1 MLVDPDKA
9 FDGVPKMIMLKADYK
24 RFFRELPSLVLKY
37 IAIALCSPF
46 ILMFFCICK
55 PTLCGTKPRRRGIRC
70 SQCDLRMPSKPRS
83 INHDKASS
91 KPVTWTASMQN
102 HPTRPSFLD
111 LPRELRDQIYILA
124 LREASNIHLGSVVLD
139 RWTPHHWHPDTRLLE
154 SCPRGCPL
162 PPRSLTPALLTVSKQ
177 LHAECSSVLYGQN
190 KFSLTI
196 GLNHKL
202 RRAFWRSLVTR
213 RLRMHDMLPIA
224 PRYQH
229 LIRELAFLPASPCMP
244 PDVRDFLNITR
255 SLLAKVPG
263 AYFGFAEH
271 SGQVGAV
278 TYCKICEFVEAGNPN
293 AADCKNDL
301 GEFIPGYLVE
311 PRQERL
317 FFAGWTPAAK
327 PAWAAEL
334 SEPVR
339 AIERPNRK
347 LAELK
352 PVTDALA
359 YWNPSIR
366 QKMLKE
372 AVQAGQLG
380 QGTCAA
386 TASGSWFVP
395 LDQESAG
402 SNGLHSAV

>member
-1 MLVDPDKA
+1 
-9 FDGVPKMIMLKADYK
+9 
-24 RFFRELPSLVLKY
+24 
-37 IAIALCSPF
+37 
-46 ILMFFCICK
+46 
-55 PTLCGTKPRRRGIRC
+55 
-70 SQCDLRMPSKPRS
+70 
-83 INHDKASS
+83 
-91 KPVTWTASMQN
+91 
-102 HPTRPSFLD
+102 
-111 LPRELRDQIYILA
+111 
-124 LREASNIHLGSVVLD
+124 
-139 RWTPHHWHPDTRLLE
+139 
-154 SCPRGCPL
+154 
-162 PPRSLTPALLTVSKQ
+162 
-177 LHAECSSVLYGQN
+177 
-190 KFSLTI
+190 
-196 GLNHKL
+196 
-202 RRAFWRSLVTR
+202 
-213 RLRMHDMLPIA
+213 MLPIA

-263 AYFGFAEH
+263 AYFGFAKH

-301 GEFIPGYLVE
+301 GEFTPGYLAE

-317 FFAGWTPAAK
+317 FFAGWTPAAR
-327 PAWAAEL
+327 PAWAEGLAE
-334 SEPVR
+334 PAR
-339 AIERPNRK
+339 AIECPTRK

-372 AVQAGQLG
+372 AVQAGQLD

-402 SNGLHSAV
+402 SDGLHSAV